1 MSLSRRLVLILLAVS
16 AVGLLALDL
25 VSYAALRSYLSDR
38 VDQQAVDA
46 LPLAGVILGGGS
58 RSIKVLCPPAT
69 LLALPDVVCVDG
81 LATPIPKG

>member
-1 MSLSRRLVLILLAVS
+1 MQIGGVTPF
-16 AVGLLALDL
+16 ALPPG
-25 VSYAALRSYLSDR
+25 VP
-38 VDQQAVDA
+38 VWVDA
-46 LPLAGVILGGGS
+46 AVTERDRVILGGGS